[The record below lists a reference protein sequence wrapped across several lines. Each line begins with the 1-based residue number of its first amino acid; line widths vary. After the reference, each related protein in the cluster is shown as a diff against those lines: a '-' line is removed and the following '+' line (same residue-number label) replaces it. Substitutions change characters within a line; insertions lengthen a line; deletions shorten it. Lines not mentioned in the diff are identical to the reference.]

1 MCYQRE
7 AWHER
12 KVTQP
17 VRAMAL
23 QQRKL
28 CNAVIRQ
35 TKRIF
40 GNRVPEKQR
49 KIEQNVANYIPS
61 ADYSAFLSAMI
72 KTIQKGRKHMKSSA
86 KDLKEKAE

>member
-23 QQRKL
+23 QQRK